1 MFLPTNLRP
10 HLGHVH
16 SAPRAPTAE
25 ASLIHVAV
33 VDRLRIPGATSG
45 PRNALLRSDVSQRTP
60 LPEVEA
66 PQSVRVYLPIK
77 SRERPFRLSS
87 SGAE

>member
-1 MFLPTNLRP
+1 MWPSSTGFGSLGRP
-10 HLGHVH
+10 ADHG
-16 SAPRAPTAE
+16 T
-25 ASLIHVAV
+25 
-33 VDRLRIPGATSG
+33 
-45 PRNALLRSDVSQRTP
+45 RSFVRMYPQRTP